1 MEYYAFWAFCI
12 PKEQKEL
19 AHARRL
25 RTAHNVHAVAP
36 AALDRAKA
44 RIEPELRAAIGQLD
58 ENLRIPATYHLGW
71 TDRNGNA
78 NDGGGGKGV
87 RSTLAVLGAEA
98 VHGSVETAV
107 PGGIAVE
114 LIHNFS
120 LIHDDI
126 MDNDRMRRHRATV
139 WDIFGVGD
147 AIIVGDAM
155 HALAFQ
161 VLINSENPASVAAT
175 ERLARATSA
184 MIAGQAQDV
193 ALDRGSTATLAE
205 CIAMEANKT
214 GALLAQS
221 VAIGAVL
228 GGGDDAAVDALEHF
242 GVTLGIAFQA
252 VDDVLGI
259 WGDSVATG
267 KPVGNDLREQ
277 KKSMP
282 IAIALDR
289 GGDIGQAVMQAFT
302 EPMGDAQIDALAAQL
317 DSAGIRAEVQSI
329 ARDYLDEAIASLDSA
344 ELAPQAKAELIELAN
359 FIWERDS

>member
-1 MEYYAFWAFCI
+1 MLFVTPVVLE
-12 PKEQKEL
+12 
-19 AHARRL
+19 
-25 RTAHNVHAVAP
+25 
-36 AALDRAKA
+36 RAKNLV
-44 RIEPELRAAIGQLD
+44 EPVLRQSVDSLD
-58 ENLRIPATYHLGW
+58 ENLRLPVTYHLGW
-71 TDRNGNA
+71 TDRDGNPTSV
-78 NDGGGGKGV
+78 GGGKGV
-87 RSTLAVLGAEA
+87 RSALALLGAEA
-98 VHGSVETAV
+98 VGAPASVSMS
-107 PGGIAVE
+107 GGAAVE

-139 WDIFGVGD
+139 WDVFGVGD

-161 VLINSENPASVAAT
+161 ILLADTNSNAAAAT
-175 ERLARATSA
+175 ARLAQATSA

-193 ALDRGSTATLAE
+193 ALDRGSSATLDQT
-205 CIAMEANKT
+205 IAMEANKT

-228 GGGDDAAVDALEHF
+228 GNGPDETVAALERF
-242 GVTLGIAFQA
+242 GISLGIAFQA

-259 WGDSVATG
+259 WGDEASTG

-289 GGDIGQAVMQAFT
+289 GGDIGEAVLRAFA
-302 EPMGDAQIDALAAQL
+302 EPLADNSIAALASQL
-317 DSAGIRAEVQSI
+317 ESAGIRDEVQSI
-329 ARDYLDEAIASLDSA
+329 ARDYLDDAINTLDLV
-344 ELAPQAKAELIELAN
+344 ELDPMAKAELAELAN
-359 FIWERDS
+359 FIWERES